1 MILLVKMIQQENQIP
16 PQMKAVTMKTAK
28 MSVESREETEECAQP
43 EKESMDTHEVAEQPV
58 SEKPNIQKFE

>member
-1 MILLVKMIQQENQIP
+1 M
-16 PQMKAVTMKTAK
+16 MKTAK